1 MRRLVRGAQPLALNA
16 LRLQLVQFVH
26 LDFPFLVV
34 PVNATI
40 RSVFSTMQQLLKLVN
55 SVLIWSLTALPVL
68 ILPITLMLA
77 LPVWQ
82 ESTLPRL
89 CFAKIVPQTVGH
101 APMLPSALLVPPLSC
116 LLLLVESVFATIQ
129 PTCI

>member
-1 MRRLVRGAQPLALNA
+1 MRRPVRGAQPLALNA
-16 LRLQLVQFVH
+16 LLLQPVQFVH

-34 PVNATI
+34 RVNATI

-68 ILPITLMLA
+68 ILPITPMLA

-82 ESTLPRL
+82 ESTLRRL
-89 CFAKIVPQTVGH
+89 CSAKIVLIIVVH
-101 APMLPSALLVPPLSC
+101 APMQPSALLALPLS
-116 LLLLVESVFATIQ
+116 
-129 PTCI
+129 